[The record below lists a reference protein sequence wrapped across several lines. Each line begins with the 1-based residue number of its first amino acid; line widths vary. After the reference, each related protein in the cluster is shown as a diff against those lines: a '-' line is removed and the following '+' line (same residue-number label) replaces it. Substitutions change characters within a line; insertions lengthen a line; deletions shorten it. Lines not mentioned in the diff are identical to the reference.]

1 MGQMIEGRWDCSSC
15 GRKMIPGRYKHC
27 PGCGKGRGEDVKFY
41 IADPNDVV
49 ASDVPEQGPDWM
61 CEYCES
67 YNPDSAKFCANCGAE
82 RSGKT
87 YFDIQKEQEAKQQP
101 QQMPVTRS
109 APSRGGWIKW
119 ALIALAVLAAV
130 FFLGRPHDSD
140 ASVTAKSWQRQIAVE
155 VYQWVKDSGW
165 SLPDGAVM
173 QSSSREIR
181 TYRDVFDHYETRTR
195 QVPESYITGY
205 STQYRDMGNGY
216 FESYQV
222 PEYGTRYR
230 TEEYQEKIYRQEPVY
245 DTWYEYTEQR
255 WEYDRTLTASG
266 TDDAPYWPELTLAAD
281 TEREGGRDEE
291 YRMVC
296 TDKDGAHSLRMT
308 QAEWEKYKVGDN
320 VVLTISASGTVQ
332 EIKKR

>member
-15 GRKMIPGRYKHC
+15 GRKMIPGRCKHC
-27 PGCGKGRGEDVKFY
+27 PGCGKGRGEDVTFY

-109 APSRGGWIKW
+109 APSRGGFLKW

-255 WEYDRTLTASG
+255 WTYDRTLTASG
-266 TDDAPYWPELTLAAD
+266 ADDAPYWPELTLIAES
-281 TEREGGRDEE
+281 EREGGRDEE

-332 EIKKR
+332 EIKKK